1 MCSSNSTRHPER
13 RLNTPAIGKKK
24 KLCSKK
30 SAAASGALTLALL
43 AALLLP
49 AVPAAQAQ
57 TETVLYSFDG
67 TDGFYPKAPLVR
79 DTKGN
84 LYGTTVYGGTYAGG
98 LEGCGTAFEL
108 TPAGIETILHNFGET
123 ATDGCNPQ
131 AGLVRDTEG
140 NLYGTTSFGGTY
152 DYGTVFE
159 LAPSGTETIL
169 HSFDKNG
176 TDGVDPTA
184 GLVLD
189 TKGNLYGTTQR
200 GGTGTTCS
208 PLGGCGTVFEL
219 TPSGTETILHSFDKN
234 GTDGIDPTAG
244 LVLDTKG
251 NLYGTTEYGGTGEC
265 SRGCGTV
272 FELTPSGTETILHS
286 FNSVN
291 DGTDGI
297 SPLAPLV
304 RDTEG
309 NLYGTTVSGGIYG
322 VGTVFEVT
330 SSGTETILHSFAE
343 TATDGGRPYGGL
355 VMDTQGNLYGTT
367 YNGAKTGSCLPS
379 GCGSVFKLTLS
390 GTETTLHRFVD
401 NGTDGTRPNAGLVR
415 DTEGN
420 LYGTTLYGGTYGY
433 GGTGQCRPDG
443 CGTVFEV
450 TPK

>member
-159 LAPSGTETIL
+159 LA
-169 HSFDKNG
+169 
-176 TDGVDPTA
+176 
-184 GLVLD
+184 
-189 TKGNLYGTTQR
+189 
-200 GGTGTTCS
+200 
-208 PLGGCGTVFEL
+208 
-219 TPSGTETILHSFDKN
+219 PSGTETILHSFDKN